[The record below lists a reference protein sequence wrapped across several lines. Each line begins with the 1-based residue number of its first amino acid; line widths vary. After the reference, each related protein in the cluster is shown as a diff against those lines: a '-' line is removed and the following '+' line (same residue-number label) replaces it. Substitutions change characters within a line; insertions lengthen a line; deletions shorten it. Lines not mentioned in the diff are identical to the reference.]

1 MGLDFSFYI
10 SGADAPI
17 FTMRHHS
24 NFLDEFDSLLAE
36 VVYEGYDDFWVDQD
50 ILDGVAVGLATHAGS
65 SMVSHEVMS
74 ADEFDALCDKW
85 PDDIP
90 PATLARF
97 YQQAFTILQKAVSD
111 HGRLICAWSA

>member
-10 SGADAPI
+10 SGADAPV
-17 FTMRHHS
+17 FAMRHHS
-24 NFLDEFDSLLAE
+24 DFLDTFDSSLAE

-50 ILDGVAVGLATHAGS
+50 ILDIVAVGLAMHAGS
-65 SMVSHEVMS
+65 SMVSDDVMS
-74 ADEFDALCDKW
+74 ADEFEALCDER

-97 YQQAFTILQKAVSD
+97 YQQAFIILQKAVSD
-111 HGRLICAWSA
+111 HGRLICEWSA